1 MLNLVFMKLSLHLK
15 ECVGWVFLILQEF
28 PNCNLNQLLLAKWF
42 QEQNYKYPFNNFTED
57 F

>member
-1 MLNLVFMKLSLHLK
+1 MKLSLHLK
-15 ECVGWVFLILQEF
+15 ECVGWIFLTLQEF